1 MIIIERTHNIQ
12 NDEIVDVERNATA
25 AELAEIKELETKLA
39 AAEKLREEAQLKRE
53 ALLAKLGIT
62 EDEAKL
68 LLS

>member
-39 AAEKLREEAQLKRE
+39 AAEKSREEAQLKRE

>member
-12 NDEIVDVERNATA
+12 SDEVVDVERNATA
-25 AELAEIKELETKLA
+25 AELAEIKELEAKLV